1 MPVHLITA
9 PVEEP
14 VDLEMVKAK
23 LEVDLGLRDDEL
35 ELIISA
41 AREHTESHLRRA
53 LVTQTWELVL
63 ERFANENPLSRPP
76 QHGDEL
82 WVAPAWSYYDYLS
95 EPWGLLCHRPYIEL
109 PFGELASVVS
119 VTYVD
124 GGGTIQTLTPVTD
137 YSVDTVNVPGRIRP
151 AFGKAWPQHRLQWDA
166 VRVQYVVGWAVDAVP
181 NSIKLAMLMLVNKLY
196 EHDEDVV
203 TPAIA
208 AEIRLPFEALLAP
221 HRIIRM
227 R

>member
-9 PVEEP
+9 PAEEP
-14 VDLEMVKAK
+14 VDIDLVKAK
-23 LEVDLGLRDDEL
+23 LEIDLGLRDEEL
-35 ELIISA
+35 ELIIGA
-41 AREHTESHLRRA
+41 AREHVEAYLRRA

-76 QHGDEL
+76 QYRDEA
-82 WVAPAWSYYDYLS
+82 WVIPGWAYFDYLS
-95 EPWGLLCHRPYIEL
+95 EPWQRMCERPYIEL
-109 PFGELASVVS
+109 PFGTLASVTS
-119 VTYVD
+119 VIYVD
-124 GGGTIQTLTPVTD
+124 GTGTPQTMTPTTD

-151 AFGKAWPQHRLQWDA
+151 AFGKTWPQHRQQWDA
-166 VRVQYVVGWAVDAVP
+166 VKVQYVVGWAVDAVP
-181 NSIKLAMLMLVNKLY
+181 KSIQQALLMLVNKLY
-196 EHDEDVV
+196 EHDEEVV